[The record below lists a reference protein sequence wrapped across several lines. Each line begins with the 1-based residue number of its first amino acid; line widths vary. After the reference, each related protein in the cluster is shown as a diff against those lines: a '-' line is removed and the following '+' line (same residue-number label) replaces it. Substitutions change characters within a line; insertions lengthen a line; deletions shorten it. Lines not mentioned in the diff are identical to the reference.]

1 MYNKE
6 GREKYMSIV
15 ICIERYDYN
24 KFINSIM
31 SKFNKINNKE
41 LLEKIISEFGNIVGE
56 ELIMMWNELYEDGG
70 FCASNMCQMIYEVF
84 NLTREEKEELS
95 SILHNCEFVGT
106 VSYKTI
112 DSAYENLGLE
122 RILREDEE

>member
-1 MYNKE
+1 
-6 GREKYMSIV
+6 MSII

-24 KFINSIM
+24 RFIDSIM

-122 RILREDEE
+122 RILKEDEE